1 MILECRCEDKKKK
14 KSLSLSHCMPHFELE
29 GLPFSPLC
37 LLLNPPFILFLYA
50 AIYFERNMFVRDSHV
65 CRLNRTS

>member
-37 LLLNPPFILFLYA
+37 LLLNPPFILFYMRL
-50 AIYFERNMFVRDSHV
+50 FTLRETCLLETVMFAD
-65 CRLNRTS
+65 